1 MHGVILD
8 PPDRIGSGHGAK
20 PITVVGAGPAGLA
33 CAITLARAG
42 RRVVVREWHG
52 TVGARFHGDFQGLEN
67 WSAERDILEELAAS
81 GIEPNFDHHPVFDGV
96 AFDAW
101 GKRYEIASDKPLY
114 YLVHR
119 GCERGSLDDGLLHLA
134 QNLGVEVRFND
145 RVERA
150 NDTSV
155 LAIGPRLADAIA
167 VGYMFETDMADG
179 NFICFDNR
187 LAPLGYSYLLV
198 YGGRGTVASCMF
210 VDFKREAQCL
220 AGTVAMFRDRAGLEM
235 RNPRPFGGFANFR
248 LPRSGVQGGRQVI
261 GEQAGFQDSLAGFGM
276 RYALRSGILAAR
288 SLIEGVGYTRLWRD
302 ELLPLLRTS
311 VSNRWLFNHVRDRG
325 WRWMLE
331 HCLSKGNARA
341 ELRRLYQPS
350 PTTRLLFPLA
360 RWLYRAPLN
369 DRSCDHV
376 GCTCVWCRCGGAAP
390 ARAHSSKCTA

>member
-8 PPDRIGSGHGAK
+8 PPKRTGAGHGAK

-33 CAITLARAG
+33 CAIVLARAG
-42 RRVVVREWHG
+42 RRVIVRESRG
-52 TVGARFHGDFQGLEN
+52 AVGARFHGDFQGLEN
-67 WSAERDILEELAAS
+67 WSAEKDTLEELATS
-81 GIEPNFDHHPVFDGV
+81 GIEPNFDHHPVFGGV

-119 GCERGSLDDGLLHLA
+119 GRERGSLDDGLLHLA

-145 RVERA
+145 RVERTNGA
-150 NDTSV
+150 SV

-167 VGYMFETDMADG
+167 VGYLFETDMADG
-179 NFICFDNR
+179 HFICFDNR

-198 YGGRGTVASCMF
+198 YDGRGTVATCMF
-210 VDFKREAQCL
+210 TDFKLRAQCL
-220 AGTVAMFRDRAGLEM
+220 AGTVAMFRDRVGLEM
-235 RNPRPFGGFANFR
+235 SNPRPFGGIANFR
-248 LPRSGVQGGRQVI
+248 LPWSGVQGGHLVI

-288 SLIEGVGYTRLWRD
+288 SLIDGVDYTRLWRD

-311 VSNRWLFNHVRDRG
+311 ISNRWIFNLVRDRG

-331 HCLSKGNARA
+331 HRLSEGNVRA
-341 ELRRLYQPS
+341 ALMRLYQPS
-350 PTTRLLFPLA
+350 LTTRLLFPLA
-360 RWLYRAPLN
+360 RWGLLRTLERQEPRSRRLDMHMAPLRRRRA
-369 DRSCDHV
+369 DP
-376 GCTCVWCRCGGAAP
+376 GA
-390 ARAHSSKCTA
+390 